1 MCGYVRTPPP
11 QKICQND
18 AITLKS
24 LRTIDSGQKRQ
35 DVPPMPLP
43 QNHVKIVFW
52 PKLSALIALYL

>member
-52 PKLSALIALYL
+52 P